1 MLESDVY
8 LYLFSENVGHSVI
21 AGMIAEALMH
31 GNSNGYHGFKVIMTN
46 SGFPAEFRI
55 ERVGKHI
62 SPDHLPVTPGI
73 VALMDLIHLVP
84 SK

>member
-8 LYLFSENVGHSVI
+8 QYLLSEQVGHSVI
-21 AGMIAEALMH
+21 AGMIAEALLH
-31 GNSNGYHGFKVIMTN
+31 GESNAYHGFKVVNTN

-55 ERVGKHI
+55 ERIGKHHAQE
-62 SPDHLPVTPGI
+62 HLPVTPGI
-73 VALMDLIHLVP
+73 MALSDLIELVA